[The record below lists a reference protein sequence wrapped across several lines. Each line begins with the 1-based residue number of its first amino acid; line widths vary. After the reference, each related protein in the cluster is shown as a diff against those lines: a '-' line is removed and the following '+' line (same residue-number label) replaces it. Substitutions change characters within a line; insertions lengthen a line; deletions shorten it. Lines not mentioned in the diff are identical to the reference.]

1 MATAARP
8 ATVSGPTTVTRSAA
22 ASTVVGTITS
32 VGIPDRASKG
42 GRSTM
47 DRFTGRTG
55 ADAGRWNPP
64 ARPRSSPPQLA
75 TPTRATACLGLAAQ
89 VTEGGNRVRTRAGHA
104 EPDQLAD
111 PPGRLFEPATHRAG
125 PEVRLDVGRGGR

>member
-8 ATVSGPTTVTRSAA
+8 ATVSGPTTATRSAA

-47 DRFTGRTG
+47 DRFTGATVG
-55 ADAGRWNPP
+55 HAGR
-64 ARPRSSPPQLA
+64 
-75 TPTRATACLGLAAQ
+75 AA
-89 VTEGGNRVRTRAGHA
+89 EGHGS
-104 EPDQLAD
+104 
-111 PPGRLFEPATHRAG
+111 G
-125 PEVRLDVGRGGR
+125 PEASQLLPSVTRRRSLRGQASEGYRVVSRTTTLNDSGARKATSATNVRR